1 MEEDNH
7 MNKAFVREPD
17 SNIDYCLRCGSA
29 GQPVGIETVA
39 FYLSKGTQKKVA
51 DPANF
56 CPSPACDVV
65 YFDTF
70 ERVILKSDLDKPVYP
85 KDPDAPIC
93 ACFGLTRHDI
103 EQDVSEGVVTRVKAI
118 IEKSKSPEARCSLM
132 AANGQCCIPYV
143 QKYYIQFKMV

>member
-1 MEEDNH
+1 

-17 SNIDYCLRCGSA
+17 NAVDYCPRCGSA
-29 GQPVGIETVA
+29 GVPVGSETLQY
-39 FYLSKGTQKKVA
+39 YLSEENRRRVA

-56 CPSPACDVV
+56 CPSPRCEVA
-65 YFDTF
+65 YFDVF
-70 ERVILKSDLDKPVYP
+70 ERFILASELLHPAYP

-103 EQDVSEGVVTRVKAI
+103 ELDIQEGGVGRVRAILEKA
-118 IEKSKSPEARCSLM
+118 KSSDARCAER

-143 QKYYIQFKMV
+143 QKYYMQLKGNG